1 MLAEHPA
8 VPAAACTD
16 VVQIYP
22 SDRGGVTVLRGIDA
36 TFGAGTLTAVIGA
49 SGAGKSTLLRLLAC
63 LEAPSAGQIT
73 IAGRP
78 TSHLSRRVRRRLVAQ
93 QIGYVFQ
100 RPADNLIDY
109 LTVAGH
115 LRLAWQM
122 RGASAALDIHE
133 MRGASAALDIDEIR
147 GGSAALDID
156 ELLAA
161 AALGDAADRRPGELS
176 DGQQQRLAV
185 AMAVAGGP
193 ALVIADE
200 PTADLDPAGAAALAA
215 SIGRLTEAGQTFV
228 VSSHDP
234 VLTDRADQVL
244 VIRHGVLAATKSA
257 AGPLR
262 VAVDLAGLVRL
273 PDEALRRLPDRVAE
287 IVVAGD
293 VITLRQ
299 P

>member
-1 MLAEHPA
+1 M
-8 VPAAACTD
+8 
-16 VVQIYP
+16 
-22 SDRGGVTVLRGIDA
+22 
-36 TFGAGTLTAVIGA
+36 
-49 SGAGKSTLLRLLAC
+49 
-63 LEAPSAGQIT
+63 
-73 IAGRP
+73 
-78 TSHLSRRVRRRLVAQ
+78 AQ

-122 RGASAALDIHE
+122 RGT
-133 MRGASAALDIDEIR
+133 
-147 GGSAALDID
+147 SAALDID

-161 AALGDAADRRPGELS
+161 AALGDAADRRPDELS

-185 AMAVAGGP
+185 AMAVAGDP

-200 PTADLDPAGAAALAA
+200 PTADLDPDGAAAVAA
-215 SIGRLTEAGQTFV
+215 SIGRLTRAGQTFV

-257 AGPLR
+257 TGPLR
-262 VAVDLAGLVRL
+262 VAVDPAGRVLL
-273 PDEALRRLPDRVAE
+273 PEEALRQLPGRVAE